1 MEHISVL
8 LKESIDGLN
17 IKENGIYVDCT
28 LGFAG
33 HSKEILKRIT
43 RGCLFA
49 FDQDIVAVEASTKKL
64 KEIGNNFKIFNTNF
78 VNLKQSL
85 KEENITGVDGIL
97 FDLGVSSP
105 QLDVDERG
113 FSYHNDAK
121 LDMRMNRENK
131 LSAYEVVN
139 NYSQE
144 ELTNIFFK
152 YGEEEYSRSIAKK
165 IVEKRKEKSIETTL
179 ELVEIIKE
187 AVPEKRKRKSH
198 PAKKV
203 FQAIRIEVNNELE
216 VFINALKDAIELLNP
231 GGRICVI
238 TFHSLEDRICK
249 QIFKEY
255 SKIDDKV
262 KGLPIIPDEYK
273 PTLKLVSKKAIEPTN
288 SEVENNNRSRSAKLR
303 IAEKL

>member
-121 LDMRMNRENK
+121 LDMRMNRSNK

-216 VFINALKDAIELLNP
+216 VFTNALKDAIELLNP